1 VEGLSSGEWGG
12 GGSGQD
18 RPSCDNHDDG
28 ETPAIIL
35 CDSCGNLCSDCDR
48 LAHLLHYGGFSTF
61 TLYGSVAEP

>member
-1 VEGLSSGEWGG
+1 MPSRDHVEGLSSGEWGG

-35 CDSCGNLCSDCDR
+35 CDACGNLCSDCDR
-48 LAHLLHYGGFSTF
+48 
-61 TLYGSVAEP
+61 